1 MQDIQQIIVPVDFHQ
16 HTDDLA
22 EFAMGIA
29 GKLGAKLTFVHV
41 IEEVVHYAYSEY
53 NPITFSD
60 IEKELRGLADK
71 KMAALLEKIKAA
83 CPDCAGEILA
93 GNVAD
98 SIVGYAA
105 DKDAGLIIMGTHGAQ
120 GIEKVFLGSVAERVI
135 KRAHCPTLVFN
146 PYKGERGYKI
156 DAPVSEKVL
165 PI

>member
-1 MQDIQQIIVPVDFHQ
+1 MQDIQQIVVPVDFHQ

-22 EFAMGIA
+22 DFAVGIA
-29 GKLGAKLTFVHV
+29 GKLGAKITFVHV

-60 IEKELRGLADK
+60 IEKELREIADK
-71 KMAALLEKIKAA
+71 KMTAFLDRIKAT
-83 CPDCAGEILA
+83 CPDCSSEVLA
-93 GNVAD
+93 GNIAD
-98 SIVGYAA
+98 SIVGYAS
-105 DKDAGLIIMGTHGAQ
+105 DKNAGMIVMATHGAQ

-156 DAPVSEKVL
+156 DAPVLEKIL
-165 PI
+165 PM

>member
-22 EFAMGIA
+22 DFAVGIA
-29 GKLGAKLTFVHV
+29 GKLGAKVTFVHV

-53 NPITFSD
+53 NPITFSE

-71 KMAALLEKIKAA
+71 KMTALLDKMKAS
-83 CPDCAGEILA
+83 CPDCSGEVLA

-98 SIVGYAA
+98 TIVDYTA
-105 DKDAGLIIMGTHGAQ
+105 DKENALIVMATHGAQ

-146 PYKGERGYKI
+146 PYRGERGYKI
-156 DAPVSEKVL
+156 DAPVLEKIL
-165 PI
+165 PM